1 MSLILKRATGF
12 CCGPSALG
20 NPQASTKGHIFIR
33 RVNEIVRLP
42 FDNTNGQ
49 FHGPIAV
56 FKPIVSRKSTTAFLI
71 LQILASAAWANEN
84 PIQAIESTQALLPLS
99 WEELTELDVSSLA
112 RQNQSVKNSPAAAF
126 VITSEDIRRSGVTSL
141 PELLRMVPGMN
152 VAKINAWNWAVS
164 ARGFNDLYANKLQVM
179 IDGRSIYDPLVSGVY
194 WGQQNPSLPDIE
206 RIEVLRGP
214 SGSLWGANAVN
225 GTINIVTRSAKDTQG
240 GLLNGGGGTEEQG
253 FGGIRY
259 GSKLS
264 DSTFLRATL
273 STLHRDASIDLA
285 GDNDTQDNGN
295 SQTGNFRLDSRLSEH
310 DELMLEGN
318 VSRYRLHGYFIGIS
332 SPTAPL
338 WQQNDFGRDGV
349 TGSLQSS
356 WKHHTDNGHHTDLS
370 MSFTQTNWLLAM
382 NEMSRSHYV
391 LDFQHSLP
399 DYGSQHLLWGLNY
412 QAIIDQFDNSLTL
425 GFVPNEFTQHNAGL
439 FLQDEIDLTDELIL
453 TLGNRVEHFTYT
465 GWESEPNARLMWT
478 PNKQHNLWAAVS
490 RAVVLPNRAQHSIRL
505 FKPIPGSNP
514 YNFFEAAANP
524 DMKTE
529 NLLAYELGW
538 RWQVNT
544 QLDIDTAL
552 FYNIYDRMQGTKFNG
567 VVRDDPTFGQ
577 IREATV
583 GNYRQVTSYG
593 LETAVNYR
601 VNHDWRLQ
609 ASYSANQFDVYFDE
623 NSSWFR
629 DELSEP
635 HSNPQH
641 TLSLRS
647 LFNLTPDIEL
657 DTWGRFVD
665 SIVVDRSTQ
674 IPAYFTMDVRLGWHP
689 HKDLELS
696 FSAQNLLDRQHP
708 EFSDILYI
716 PVASQIQRGYL
727 AQISWRF

>member
-1 MSLILKRATGF
+1 MSLILKKATDF
-12 CCGPSALG
+12 CCGPSALS
-20 NPQASTKGHIFIR
+20 NPQASTKGRIFIR
-33 RVNEIVRLP
+33 WVNEIVRLP
-42 FDNTNGQ
+42 LDNTNGP

-84 PIQAIESTQALLPLS
+84 PSQVIESTQALLPLS

-240 GLLNGGGGTEEQG
+240 GLLYGGGGTEEQG

-399 DYGSQHLLWGLNY
+399 DYGSQHFLWGLNY
-412 QAIIDQFDNSLTL
+412 QAITDQFDNSLTL
-425 GFVPNEFTQHNAGL
+425 GFVPDEFTQHNVGV
-439 FLQDEIDLTDELIL
+439 FLQDQIDLTDELIL
-453 TLGNRVEHFTYT
+453 TLGNRIEHFTYT
-465 GWESEPNARLMWT
+465 GWETEPNARLMWT
-478 PNKQHNLWAAVS
+478 PNKQHNFWAAVS

-514 YNFFEAAANP
+514 YSFFEAAANP
-524 DMKTE
+524 EMKTE

-538 RWQVNT
+538 RWQVANN
-544 QLDIDTAL
+544 LDIDTAL

-567 VVRDDPTFGQ
+567 NTRLDTDFGQ

-583 GNYRQVTSYG
+583 GNYRQVKSYG

-609 ASYSANQFDVYFDE
+609 ASYSANQFEVNYDV
-623 NSSWFR
+623 NSLWFR

-647 LFNLTPDIEL
+647 HFNLTPDIEL

-665 SIVVDRSTQ
+665 SITVDRSTHV
-674 IPAYFTMDVRLGWHP
+674 PAYFTMDARLGWHP

>member
-1 MSLILKRATGF
+1 MSLIFLRRSTTVLLLLH
-12 CCGPSALG
+12 AL
-20 NPQASTKGHIFIR
+20 
-33 RVNEIVRLP
+33 RLP
-42 FDNTNGQ
+42 AFADDSL
-49 FHGPIAV
+49 PDDID
-56 FKPIVSRKSTTAFLI
+56 ST
-71 LQILASAAWANEN
+71 SE
-84 PIQAIESTQALLPLS
+84 LLSLS
-99 WEELTELDVSSLA
+99 LEELTELDVSSLA
-112 RQNQSVKNSPAAAF
+112 RQSQSVNNSPAAAF
-126 VITSEDIRRSGVTSL
+126 VITAEDIRRSGVTSL
-141 PELLRMVPGMN
+141 PELLRMVPGLN

-240 GLLNGGGGTEEQG
+240 GLLYGGGGTEEQG
-253 FGGIRY
+253 FGGVRY
-259 GSKLS
+259 GGKLS
-264 DSTFLRATL
+264 DSTFLRGTL

-285 GDNDTQDNGN
+285 GDQDTQDNGN
-295 SQTGNFRLDSRLSEH
+295 SQTGNFRLDSQLSEH
-310 DELMLEGN
+310 DKLMVEGN
-318 VSRYRLHGYFIGIS
+318 VSRYRLHGNFIGIS

-356 WKHHTDNGHHTDLS
+356 WKHHTDSGHQTDLS

-391 LDFQHSLP
+391 LDFHHSLP
-399 DYGSQHLLWGLNY
+399 DFADQHLMWGLNY
-412 QAIIDQFDNSLTL
+412 QAITDNFDNSLTL
-425 GFVPNEFTQHNAGL
+425 GFLPAEFTQHNVGV
-439 FLQDEIDLTDELIL
+439 FLQDQIDLTDELIL

-465 GWESEPNARLMWT
+465 GWETEPNARLMWT
-478 PNKQHNLWAAVS
+478 PNKHHNFWASVS

-514 YNFFEAAANP
+514 YSFFEAAANP

-538 RWQVNT
+538 RWQVANN
-544 QLDIDTAL
+544 LDIDTAL
-552 FYNIYDRMQGTKFNG
+552 FYNIYDRMQGTKFSSAPP
-567 VVRDDPTFGQ
+567 RDDAVFGP

-583 GNYRQVTSYG
+583 GNYRQVKSYG

-609 ASYSANQFDVYFDE
+609 ASYSANQFEVNYDV
-623 NSSWFR
+623 NSPWFR
-629 DELSEP
+629 DELNEP

-657 DTWGRFVD
+657 DTWGRYVD
-665 SIVVDRSTQ
+665 SIIVDRATQ
-674 IPAYFTMDVRLGWHP
+674 VPAYFTLDVRLGWHP
-689 HKDLELS
+689 HQSLELS
-696 FSAQNLLDRQHP
+696 FSAQNLMDRQHP